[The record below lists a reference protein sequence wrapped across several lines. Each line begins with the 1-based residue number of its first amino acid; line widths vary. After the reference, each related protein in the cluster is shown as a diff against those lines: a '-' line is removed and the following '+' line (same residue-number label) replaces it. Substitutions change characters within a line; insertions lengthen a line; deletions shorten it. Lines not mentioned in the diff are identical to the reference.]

1 MDSIFFRPTK
11 NSILECRSVIE
22 EKMWF
27 WEGMSSLA
35 NNLKILLLALPNR
48 SGDSCLVPVSI
59 NHIPRIATTSG
70 KWSNSGEFSLVAV
83 RELLYF
89 CVIEIGFAQGAICL
103 IAVSL

>member
-1 MDSIFFRPTK
+1 MISYYDAQRHGFDCFRPTK

-59 NHIPRIATTSG
+59 NQIPTR
-70 KWSNSGEFSLVAV
+70 LQ
-83 RELLYF
+83 LLQLL
-89 CVIEIGFAQGAICL
+89 GNGL
-103 IAVSL
+103 IRGNFP